1 MVRRKKKIFEWMDL
15 GKMVDFFYMALS
27 NDIIHNGHCSGFW
40 GSHVE
45 VLIFGQTSIVVVN
58 VN

>member
-1 MVRRKKKIFEWMDL
+1 MDL
-15 GKMVDFFYMALS
+15 GKMVDLYYMALS